1 VRGSDADTHPR
12 VSARTGGCVCVVVHA
27 RTRNFHHIDTRHQF
41 VRCVIVVCPSTL
53 CVLCVCV
60 CVCVCVCDFDQCVH
74 VRACVSIARISAR
87 SATHTGD
94 TVIHRGGMVV
104 RNGTAPDLVTLLE
117 AMANEPV
124 ED

>member
-1 VRGSDADTHPR
+1 MQTRIHACPHARAAVCVWLCMPARETSTTSTQGTSSCA
-12 VSARTGGCVCVVVHA
+12 VSLWFVLLHCVC
-27 RTRNFHHIDTRHQF
+27 
-41 VRCVIVVCPSTL
+41 
-53 CVLCVCV
+53 CVCV